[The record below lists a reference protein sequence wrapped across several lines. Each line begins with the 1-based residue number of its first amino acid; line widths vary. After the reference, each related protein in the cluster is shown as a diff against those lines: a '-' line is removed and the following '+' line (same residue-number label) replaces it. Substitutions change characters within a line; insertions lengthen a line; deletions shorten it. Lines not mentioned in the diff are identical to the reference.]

1 MLRTVLS
8 VLAGVVA
15 GMILALAVK
24 YVGDYVFPYPPDVD
38 FTDPAS
44 LKTLAGRVPAGALL
58 MNVLAWTVGGF
69 VGGVFAIRLAQ
80 ADAAWPG
87 WAVAGVLLLAAGWQM
102 TRFPH
107 PIWFMVL
114 VLAAVPAAGYAAG
127 WLLLRPQGDPSTAG

>member
-8 VLAGVVA
+8 VAAGVVA
-15 GMILALAVK
+15 GLILAVAVK

-58 MNVLAWTVGGF
+58 MAVIAWAVGAF
-69 VGGVFAIRLAQ
+69 VGGLFAIRLARL
-80 ADAAWPG
+80 DVAWPG
-87 WAVAGVLLLAAGWQM
+87 WAVAGALLLAAGWQM

-107 PIWFMVL
+107 PIWFMLL
-114 VLAAVPAAGYAAG
+114 VIVAVPAAGYGAG
-127 WLLLRPQGDPSTAG
+127 WLLLRPHGRSWTPA